1 MAQVSS
7 GGAVRGTR
15 ILRKGD
21 LRTRPPLQRTSE
33 IRLQSFSVAY
43 DFPVAFTA
51 DAFDPDNR
59 CLIDVLTRREPDKR
73 HRVAVFID
81 DGVLS
86 AMPDL
91 AARIASYADIHA
103 QHIELINAPVAVPGS
118 ETCKN
123 DPEMVPRLLARLS
136 KFAVDRHSF
145 VVAIGG
151 GAVLDAVG
159 YAAAIFHRGVRH
171 IRFPTTVL
179 SQCDSG
185 VGVKNA
191 VNALGLK
198 NLLGTFAPPWAI
210 INDSDFIDMLPP
222 RERRA
227 GMAEAVK
234 VALIRDRGFFGWL
247 ESSAAALARFS
258 PLALDRLI
266 RDSAELHMRQIR
278 LGGDPFEA
286 GSARPLDFGHW
297 SAHKLEQL
305 SQNAVSHGEAVA
317 IGVALDARYSV
328 KTGLLAA
335 GEDERILRLLKQ
347 LGFTLWHDA
356 LKQRNAQG
364 RLSVQ
369 QGLADFREHLG
380 GELTITL
387 LAEIGRGVEVHEM
400 DETLIEE
407 CIGWLEARA

>member
-1 MAQVSS
+1 VTKIA
-7 GGAVRGTR
+7 R
-15 ILRKGD
+15 LD
-21 LRTRPPLQRTSE
+21 PPSQRTSD

-43 DFPVAFTA
+43 DYPVAFTA
-51 DAFDPDNR
+51 DAFSPDNR
-59 CLIDVLTRREPDKR
+59 CLIDVLARREPDKR
-73 HRVAVFID
+73 HRIAVFID
-81 DGVLS
+81 DGVIS
-86 AMPDL
+86 AMPGL
-91 AARIASYADIHA
+91 AARIASYAAGHA
-103 QHIELINAPVAVPGS
+103 RNIELIDAPVAVAGG
-118 ETCKN
+118 EKCKN
-123 DPEMVPRLLARLS
+123 DPETVPRLLATLS

-145 VVAIGG
+145 AIAIGG

-210 INDSDFIDMLPP
+210 VNDSDFIDSLPP
-222 RERRA
+222 REKRA

-234 VALIRDRGFFGWL
+234 VALIRDREFFGWL
-247 ESSAAALARFS
+247 ENNAAALARFL
-258 PLALDRLI
+258 PAHLDRLI
-266 RDSAELHMRQIR
+266 KDSAELHMRQIR

-297 SAHKLEQL
+297 SAHKLEYL
-305 SQNAVSHGEAVA
+305 SRNAVNHGEAVA
-317 IGVALDARYSV
+317 IGIALDTRYSV
-328 KTGLLAA
+328 LTGLLAE

-347 LGFTLWHDA
+347 FGFTLWHDA
-356 LKQRNAQG
+356 LKQKDARG
-364 RLSVQ
+364 RPSLQ

-387 LAEIGRGVEVHEM
+387 LAGIGRGVEVHEM
-400 DETLIEE
+400 DEGLIDE
-407 CIGWLEARA
+407 CIAWLEARA

>member
-1 MAQVSS
+1 M
-7 GGAVRGTR
+7 
-15 ILRKGD
+15 RKTAKLD
-21 LRTRPPLQRTSE
+21 PPLQRTSD

-43 DFPVAFTA
+43 DYPVAFTA
-51 DAFDPDNR
+51 DAFDPDNC
-59 CLIDVLTRREPDKR
+59 CLIDVLKRREPDKR

-81 DGVLS
+81 DGVTS

-91 AARIASYADIHA
+91 AARIANYAAVHA
-103 QHIELINAPVAVPGS
+103 QHMELIDAPVAVAGG

-123 DPEMVPRLLARLS
+123 DPETVPRLLAALS

-145 VVAIGG
+145 AIAVGG

-159 YAAAIFHRGVRH
+159 YAAAIFHRGARH

-179 SQCDSG
+179 AQCDSG

-191 VNALGLK
+191 VNSLGLK

-210 INDSDFIDMLPP
+210 VNDSDFIDMLPP
-222 RERRA
+222 REKRA

-247 ESSAAALARFS
+247 ENNAAALARFS
-258 PLALDRLI
+258 PLPLDRLI
-266 RDSAELHMRQIR
+266 KDSAELHMRQIR

-297 SAHKLEQL
+297 SAHKLEYL
-305 SQNAVSHGEAVA
+305 SRNAVSHGEAVA
-317 IGVALDARYSV
+317 IGVALDTRYSV
-328 KTGLLAA
+328 MTGLLAE
-335 GEDERILRLLKQ
+335 GEDERVLRLLKQ

-356 LKQRNAQG
+356 LKQRDAQG
-364 RLSVQ
+364 RLSLQ

-380 GELTITL
+380 GELTVTL

-400 DETLIEE
+400 DGGLIDS
-407 CIGWLEARA
+407 CIAWLEARA